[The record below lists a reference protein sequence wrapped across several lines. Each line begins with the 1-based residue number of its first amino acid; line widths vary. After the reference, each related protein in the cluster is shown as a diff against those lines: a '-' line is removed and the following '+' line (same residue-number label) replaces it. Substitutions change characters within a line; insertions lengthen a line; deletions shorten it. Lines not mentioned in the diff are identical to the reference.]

1 MCMLGCVLT
10 LVASTSKRIQLGIAQ
25 TIRRDASHSWCTAMQ
40 RQSVER
46 RGVQPCYKRLLGLS
60 DSFFLFCL
68 SDRLC
73 SVDSLSAKSVAL
85 ELARRGVALQTFS
98 SGGRRWWW
106 TCHRG

>member
-60 DSFFLFCL
+60 DSFFFRFVCL
-68 SDRLC
+68 TGCVLLIFFQRNL
-73 SVDSLSAKSVAL
+73 
-85 ELARRGVALQTFS
+85 
-98 SGGRRWWW
+98 
-106 TCHRG
+106 